1 MGNTSDEE
9 QSVSGGLR
17 TAAEALN
24 YLPPDLIGVLASL
37 HGAPRSLA
45 EATIQLL
52 PFGSRAALEEMQ
64 PPLAIAGPATDPEGH
79 RSLQLTDFA
88 FEVMAEAAAVAAA
101 NPQVVSDWTERAE
114 AVARLVASRRESGHT

>member
-1 MGNTSDEE
+1 MSNSE
-9 QSVSGGLR
+9 R
-17 TAAEALN
+17 TAAEVLN

-37 HGAPRSLA
+37 NGAPKPLA

-52 PFGSRAALEEMQ
+52 PFGSRAALEEMK

-88 FEVMAEAAAVAAA
+88 FEVMAEAAAAAEA
-101 NPQVVSDWTERAE
+101 NPQAVSDWTERAE
-114 AVARLVASRRESGHT
+114 AVARLVASRRESGRT